1 MSPTPCPPF
10 PTGTFIERL
19 RRKVASRP
27 VSAPMTAEGL
37 SVRIAEYRCPT
48 SSHVT
53 HFPVLSVL
61 AVGDYE
67 EDNWRSS
74 LPPPP
79 SIEVKPPSHP
89 WRSPSLVVVVVRELP
104 PLRTLWLGS
113 TLLAV
118 TSKRCTEPLW
128 VSPG

>member
-1 MSPTPCPPF
+1 MCLPSLSHVPF
-10 PTGTFIERL
+10 PTGSFIERL

-37 SVRIAEYRCPT
+37 SVRIAEYRSPT

-74 LPPPP
+74 LPLPP
-79 SIEVKPPSHP
+79 SMEVKSLSPPSP
-89 WRSPSLVVVVVRELP
+89 LSPSRTPGGLP
-104 PLRTLWLGS
+104 
-113 TLLAV
+113 LAV
-118 TSKRCTEPLW
+118 STPLCTPH
-128 VSPG
+128 G

>member
-1 MSPTPCPPF
+1 MRHTLRFAGALLWDSTFACQPTAWLRCPRSKCDFVVGLPF
-10 PTGTFIERL
+10 PTGSFIERL

-37 SVRIAEYRCPT
+37 SVRIAEYRSPT

-67 EDNWRSS
+67 EVNWRSS
-74 LPPPP
+74 LPLPPNMQ
-79 SIEVKPPSHP
+79 VKSLLSPLPAPFFVLVSHP
-89 WRSPSLVVVVVRELP
+89 
-104 PLRTLWLGS
+104 
-113 TLLAV
+113 
-118 TSKRCTEPLW
+118 
-128 VSPG
+128 